1 MKKGLIMGY
10 RIGIFL
16 AIVFGC
22 MTLCARAEAMLMGL
36 TPAQVEEAIQ
46 LGKAGKKAGMAE
58 FSREWAVS
66 LGEKVGW
73 ATLYS
78 KFHDLA
84 YRARKAAM
92 ENRELSQS
100 EISEVLS
107 KRDVITF
114 TVTILTD
121 YMYYNYHRPSTLS
134 VGDDVRAASYE
145 FMPQMCEDSTFFP
158 ESPYY
163 IAACVYKF
171 PSEGIRPDS
180 KITLSVIKPSGDVLD
195 FEFDLSKMR

>member
-1 MKKGLIMGY
+1 MKKRLIMGY

-22 MTLCARAEAMLMGL
+22 IALCVRAEAMLMDL

-46 LGKAGKKAGMAE
+46 LGKGGKKAGMAE
-58 FSREWAVS
+58 FSREWVVS

-78 KFHDLA
+78 EFHDLA

-100 EISEVLS
+100 EISKVLS
-107 KRDVITF
+107 ERDVITF
-114 TVTILTD
+114 TATILTD

-195 FEFDLSKMR
+195 FEFDLSKIR